1 VTPASAEVLAN
12 VVLVVHACVAA
23 FVVAGLLLIVLGNV
37 LRWWWVNNVW
47 FRTAHAAAIA
57 IIVVEAWLGFA
68 CPLTVVERSLRT
80 QAGVATYGGGFIEH
94 WLGRL
99 LYYQAPPWV
108 FVLAYSVFALLVA
121 LTWWRFPP
129 ERRGAAA
136 AGPTMTGAAALTGH
150 PQERRLKATPSTKLK
165 QQ

>member
-1 VTPASAEVLAN
+1 MTPASAEVLAN
-12 VVLVVHACVAA
+12 VVLVVHAFVAA
-23 FVVAGLLLIVLGNV
+23 FVVAGLLLTVLGNV
-37 LRWWWVNNVW
+37 LHWWWVNNVG
-47 FRTAHAAAIA
+47 FRTAHAAAIG

-99 LYYQAPPWV
+99 LYYHAPPWV

-121 LTWWRFPP
+121 LTWWYFPP
-129 ERRGAAA
+129 QRRRRAPVGPGHVAAA
-136 AGPTMTGAAALTGH
+136 ARSSDRVSLRMAKG
-150 PQERRLKATPSTKLK
+150 RLPHA
-165 QQ
+165 